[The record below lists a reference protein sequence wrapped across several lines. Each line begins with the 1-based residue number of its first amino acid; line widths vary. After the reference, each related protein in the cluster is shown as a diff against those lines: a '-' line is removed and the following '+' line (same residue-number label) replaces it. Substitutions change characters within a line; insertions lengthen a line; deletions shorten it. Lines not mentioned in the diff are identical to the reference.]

1 MRLRPRVSVVP
12 TTEGWGLAF
21 IACCLLAS
29 SFIQR
34 VNLLVLVF
42 GLLVAMLLVGLVI
55 ARRNLGRLA
64 VRRIPPAQAFAMTPI
79 EVGVEV
85 VNRGKRDSYAVTV
98 DDAIDSVDLTS
109 KDVLFSRVPRSSTV
123 KSKYELFPERR
134 GRLMLGPMTLLTRFP
149 FGLFTARTTVESIQ
163 EVVVFPA
170 LGTMTD
176 AWRRS
181 TGRASDSSRN
191 LRPSVDRLQEEFHGL
206 RDYREGDSLRHI
218 HWLSTAR
225 RGQPVVKEFE
235 TLSSRDVVLFVD
247 PRSVLEGEEHDLAE
261 LALSFAATACV
272 DLGVRTGALG
282 GRIVVVLAGPEPML
296 VQGQASPRLVEGA
309 LRVLALVDHSADGD
323 WKPALDQ
330 LGPNQCRSAQAWFI
344 GTRPMDD
351 LRREYG
357 VRFGFRA
364 AADAV
369 SIDVSADEHR
379 KYFTPFKRTAHPT
392 TAPA

>member
-1 MRLRPRVSVVP
+1 MRFRPRVSVAP

-42 GLLVAMLLVGLVI
+42 GLLVAMLLVGMVV
-55 ARRNLGRLA
+55 ARRNLGRLT
-64 VRRIPPAQAFAMTPI
+64 VRRIAPLQAFAMTPI
-79 EVGVEV
+79 EIGVEL

-98 DDAIDSVDLTS
+98 DDAVDTVDLTS
-109 KDVLFSRVPRSSTV
+109 KDVLFSRVPRSSSV

-134 GRLMLGPMTLLTRFP
+134 GRLLLGPLTMLTRFP
-149 FGLFTARTTVESIQ
+149 FGLFTARTTIKSID
-163 EVVVFPA
+163 ELVVSPA
-170 LGTMTD
+170 LGTMTE
-176 AWRRS
+176 AWRQS

-191 LRPSVDRLQEEFHGL
+191 LRPSIDRLQEEFHGL
-206 RDYREGDSLRHI
+206 RDYREGDNLRHI

-225 RGQPVVKEFE
+225 RGQPVVREFE

-247 PRSVLEGEEHDLAE
+247 PRSAADGDDDEFAE
-261 LALSFAATACV
+261 LAISFAATACV
-272 DLGVRTGALG
+272 DLGVRIGALG
-282 GRIVVVLAGPEPML
+282 GRIVMALAGPDPIL
-296 VQGQASPRLVEGA
+296 VQGQASPRLVDGA
-309 LRVLALVDHSADGD
+309 LRVLALADYSTEGD
-323 WKPALDQ
+323 WEPALDQ

-369 SIDVSADEHR
+369 GIDVSADEHR
-379 KYFTPFKRTAHPT
+379 KYFTPVKRIADQT